1 MDVEKQI
8 VKQLTP
14 LKFVGGENAF
24 IIPNYS
30 GLREKVITKKLII
43 DEGSDTYFKYNS
55 STSKLELYVNGVIVM
70 DW

>member
-1 MDVEKQI
+1 MNVENEVIKSVTQI
-8 VKQLTP
+8 
-14 LKFVGGENAF
+14 KFEGGNEF
-24 IIPNYS
+24 VIPNYS

-43 DEGSDTYFKYNS
+43 DEGSNTYFRYNS